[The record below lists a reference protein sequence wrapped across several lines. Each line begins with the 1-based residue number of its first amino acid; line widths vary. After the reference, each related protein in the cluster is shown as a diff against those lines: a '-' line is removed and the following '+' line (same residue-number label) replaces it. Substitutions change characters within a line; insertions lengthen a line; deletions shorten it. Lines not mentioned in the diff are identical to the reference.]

1 MFYEIGNALVPKSYK
16 QSTPSP
22 IPPKKRKK
30 KKKEKNGKLQT
41 NIPRE
46 HGCKNP
52 NKILV
57 NKIQQKWGLFQEC
70 KVALIFKN
78 KLMLSI
84 LLIG

>member
-1 MFYEIGNALVPKSYK
+1 MKLVMLWYQNQTNTVPPPPYL
-16 QSTPSP
+16 
-22 IPPKKRKK
+22 PKKERKN
-30 KKKEKNGKLQT
+30 EKLQT

-70 KVALIFKN
+70 KAALIFKN